1 MTKLPGLALLAGLLT
16 ACDSP
21 LPPTPHEPST
31 AAVTRI
37 GTLSAEVN
45 EGSKIQIG
53 FALAPVPL
61 KMDGLNPS
69 LVGLGSYI
77 ANVTSPCADCHSN
90 PQWAAGGNPFLG
102 QPKLLDQEGY
112 LRGGSGAFGPF
123 TPRNLTPN
131 ASGLPAGL
139 TLDQFLRVLNTGAD
153 LKGRAPFVPSP
164 ENDLLQIMPWPMFR
178 DMPDR
183 DKRALYEY
191 LRAIPCRGSDS
202 RCGTDS

>member
-1 MTKLPGLALLAGLLT
+1 MRYPRVLLCVGVLAA

-21 LPPTPHEPST
+21 LPPAPSERMPLQ
-31 AAVTRI
+31 AMLNGAPAGASEASR
-37 GTLSAEVN
+37 
-45 EGSKIQIG
+45 IQIG
-53 FALAPVPL
+53 FAVAPVPL
-61 KMDGLNPS
+61 DMEGLNPS

-90 PQWAAGGNPFLG
+90 PLWAPGGNPFLG
-102 QPKLLDQEGY
+102 QPKVLDQEGY

-131 ASGLPAGL
+131 GAGLPAGL
-139 TLDQFLRVLNTGAD
+139 TVDQFLLVLNTGAD

-164 ENDLLQIMPWPMFR
+164 EHDLLQIMPWPMFR
-178 DMPDR
+178 EMPER

-191 LRAIPCRGSDS
+191 LRAIPCRGSET
-202 RCGTDS
+202 RCGTGG